1 MYRLGQTTAN
11 LAQGR
16 AQWKELMAGSLPG
29 GGTGGDHLAE
39 VTGFGANPGNLR
51 MLAHVPADL
60 PPGAPLVVALHGCT
74 QTAAGYD
81 TGTGWSA
88 LADRHGFAVLLPE
101 QKRENNANL
110 CFTWFEPGDTAR
122 GRGEVES
129 IREMVERMITAHD
142 LDRRR
147 VYVTGLSAGGAMT
160 AVLLAA
166 YPDVFTGGAV
176 VAGLP
181 YGAAS
186 NVQEAFEAMFQS
198 PERPAA
204 AWGDRVRAA
213 SPHRGPWPRVSVW
226 HGSADTTVVP
236 RNADELVK
244 QWTDVHGLPAAP
256 TLEESGPGHSRRIWQ
271 GADGDPLVEHY
282 AIAGMAHGVPLH
294 PGEGEERCG
303 VAGPYM
309 LDVGLSSTHR
319 IAASWG
325 LVPRERPS
333 ARPEFTAPRERL
345 AVSTKHDHDGGL
357 GGFIHSTITKALE
370 AAGLIKR

>member
-1 MYRLGQTTAN
+1 VLRLGQTTAN
-11 LAQGR
+11 LARNR
-16 AQWKELMAGSLPG
+16 AQWKELMAGNLPG
-29 GGTGGDHLAE
+29 GDAGADRLVE
-39 VTGFGANPGNLR
+39 VTGFGSNPGNLR
-51 MLAHVPADL
+51 MLAYVPADL

-74 QTAAGYD
+74 QTAAGYNL
-81 TGTGWSA
+81 GTGWSA

-110 CFTWFEPGDTAR
+110 CFTWFEPGNTAR
-122 GRGEVES
+122 GQGEPQS
-129 IREMVERMITAHD
+129 IREMVERMIVDHG

-147 VYVTGLSAGGAMT
+147 VHVTGLSAGGAMT
-160 AVLLAA
+160 AVMLAT
-166 YPDVFTGGAV
+166 YPEVFAGGAI

-186 NVQEAFEAMFQS
+186 NVQEAFEAMFQGAG
-198 PERPAA
+198 RPAA
-204 AWGDRVRAA
+204 DWGERVRAA

-226 HGSADTTVVP
+226 HGGADTTVIP
-236 RNADELVK
+236 RNADEIVK
-244 QWTDVHGLPAAP
+244 QWTNVHGLSATP
-256 TLEESGPGHSRRIWQ
+256 TLEEAGPGHTRRAWHD
-271 GADGDPLVEHY
+271 ADGEPVVEHY

-325 LVPRERPS
+325 LVRAGQRA
-333 ARPEFTAPRERL
+333 ARPEFTAPREGL
-345 AVSTKHDHDGGL
+345 AVPAEPHHDGGL
-357 GGFIHSTITKALE
+357 GGFIHSTINKALE
-370 AAGLIKR
+370 AAGLMKR

>member
-1 MYRLGQTTAN
+1 MLRLGQTTAN
-11 LAQGR
+11 LAR
-16 AQWKELMAGSLPG
+16 NRSQWKELMAGNLPG
-29 GGTGGDHLAE
+29 GDTGTDRLVE
-39 VTGFGANPGNLR
+39 VTGFGSNPGNLR
-51 MLAHVPADL
+51 MLAYVPADL

-74 QTAAGYD
+74 QSAAAYD
-81 TGTGWSA
+81 HGTGWSA

-110 CFTWFEPGDTAR
+110 CFTWFEPGNTTR
-122 GRGEVES
+122 SHGEPAS
-129 IREMVERMITAHD
+129 IREMIGRMIADHGVD
-142 LDRRR
+142 HRR
-147 VYVTGLSAGGAMT
+147 VHVTGLSAGGAMT
-160 AVLLAA
+160 AVMLAT
-166 YPDVFTGGAV
+166 YPEVFAGGAI

-186 NVQEAFEAMFQS
+186 NVQEAFEAMFQG
-198 PERPAA
+198 PDRPAA
-204 AWGDRVRAA
+204 DWGERVRAA

-226 HGSADTTVVP
+226 HGGADTTVTP
-236 RNADELVK
+236 RNAEEIVK
-244 QWTDVHGLPAAP
+244 QWTNVHGLSATP
-256 TLEESGPGHSRRIWQ
+256 TLDEAGPGHTRRVWHD
-271 GADGDPLVEHY
+271 ADGEPAVEHY

-294 PGEGEERCG
+294 PGEEEERCG

-325 LVPRERPS
+325 LVRAGQRA

-345 AVSTKHDHDGGL
+345 ATPAEPHHDGGF
-357 GGFIHSTITKALE
+357 GGFIHSTISKALE

>member
-1 MYRLGQTTAN
+1 VLRLGQTTAN

-16 AQWKELMAGSLPG
+16 AQWKELMAGHLPG
-29 GGTGGDHLAE
+29 GDADSDRLVE

-88 LADRHGFAVLLPE
+88 LADRYGFAVLLPE

-110 CFTWFEPGDTAR
+110 CFTWFEPGDTTS
-122 GRGEVES
+122 GQGEAES
-129 IREMVERMITAHD
+129 IREMVERMVADHG

-160 AVLLAA
+160 AVLLATH
-166 YPDVFTGGAV
+166 PDVFAGGAIL
-176 VAGLP
+176 AGLP
-181 YGAAS
+181 HGAAS
-186 NVQEAFEAMFQS
+186 NVQEAFEAMFQC
-198 PERPAA
+198 PERPATD
-204 AWGDRVRAA
+204 WGDRVRAA
-213 SPHRGPWPRVSVW
+213 SAHRGPWPRVSIW
-226 HGSADTTVVP
+226 HGGADTTVTP

-244 QWTDVHGLPAAP
+244 QWTNVHGLPTAP
-256 TLEESGPGHSRRIWQ
+256 TLEEAGPGHVRRVWHD
-271 GADGDPLVEHY
+271 ADGEPVVEQY

-294 PGEGEERCG
+294 PGEGPGEGEERCG
-303 VAGPYM
+303 VAGPHM

-319 IAASWG
+319 IAASWV
-325 LVPRERPS
+325 LVPAR
-333 ARPEFTAPRERL
+333 RPEFTAPRERL
-345 AVSTKHDHDGGL
+345 AVPAEPQHDGSL
-357 GGFIHSTITKALE
+357 GGFIHSTITRALE